1 MAEKLWVAL
10 LSVVVGIV
18 TLGGAVWL
26 IVVGEVAGVERIF
39 VMLVAVILALVAWF
53 CLRLELRGP
62 GDAAAARAARPAAA
76 PPGTQNSA
84 TGSQVPA
91 SS

>member
-10 LSVVVGIV
+10 LSVVVGIGV
-18 TLGGAVWL
+18 LGGAVWL

-39 VMLVAVILALVAWF
+39 VILVAAILALVAWF

-62 GDAAAARAARPAAA
+62 EDAAAARAARPAS
-76 PPGTQNSA
+76 TQNPT